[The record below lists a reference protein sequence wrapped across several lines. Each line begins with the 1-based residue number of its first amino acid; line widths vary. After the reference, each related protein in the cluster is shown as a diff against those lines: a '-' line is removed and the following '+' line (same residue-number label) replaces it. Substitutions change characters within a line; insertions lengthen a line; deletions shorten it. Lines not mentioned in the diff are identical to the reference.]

1 MIQIDYDLKNIIIC
15 ALRYAIGRKTY
26 VTFEVCEYI
35 MKHLDLIDERVVTEE
50 EGRNLGVKLCL
61 PFIETSAKENKNCKD
76 IFMDVAQRIYARK
89 KRPRRVE
96 NNCCIIF

>member
-35 MKHLDLIDERVVTEE
+35 MKHLDLIDERVRTVMLKDLEDLDKYYE
-50 EGRNLGVKLCL
+50 K
-61 PFIETSAKENKNCKD
+61 KD
-76 IFMDVAQRIYARK
+76 IDYITFNNLRK
-89 KRPRRVE
+89 WLKER
-96 NNCCIIF
+96 